1 MLLPAVKHY
10 FFFVCCKVMVVFHL
24 VQDLGLNV
32 VANGPKLMANNIFTL
47 AREAVVIAFC
57 FLDD

>member
-1 MLLPAVKHY
+1 
-10 FFFVCCKVMVVFHL
+10 MVVFHL